1 MYDIYVIDFSL
12 LWEKLYPPILRQ
24 SLHLAWGTV
33 VTKPLQR
40 LRNLAFEDYANGS
53 IATRYDNS
61 TAYSVG
67 DEVYYTNRSVYK
79 CIEASTGNIPTDT
92 TYWTKILDNRIGVR
106 ERIKYDSR
114 KVLFEY
120 ALNRWFD
127 VPSADPQ
134 IYITNNTIYGTAFI
148 MGRSGTLSSTMPRSS
163 SHQLYYL
170 GNSYTYR
177 SDAFTIYVP
186 ILVFNALDTNNTNRE
201 NIIRNFAD
209 NYVLAGITY
218 SVTTY

>member
-24 SLHLAWGTV
+24 SLHLAWGAV
-33 VTKPLQR
+33 VVKPLQR
-40 LRNLAFEDYANGS
+40 LRSLALEDYANGS

-67 DEVYYTNRSVYK
+67 DEVYYTNRAVYK
-79 CIEASTGNIPTDT
+79 CIGASTGNLPTDT
-92 TYWTKILDNRIGVR
+92 TYWTRILDNRIGVR

-134 IYITNNTIYGTAFI
+134 IYITNNDIYGTAFLL
-148 MGRSGTLSSTMPRSS
+148 GESGETSSTMAWNSNF
-163 SHQLYYL
+163 QNFYL
-170 GNSYTYR
+170 GNSYSYE

-186 ILVFNALDTNNTNRE
+186 LLVFNALDTNNTNRE
-201 NIIRNFAD
+201 NIIRGFAD
-209 NYVLAGITY
+209 NYVLSGITY
-218 SVTTY
+218 NVLTY

>member
-53 IATRYDNS
+53 IATIYDNS

-67 DEVYYTNRSVYK
+67 DEVYYTNRAVYK
-79 CIEASTGNIPTDT
+79 CIEASTGNLPTDT
-92 TYWTKILDNRIGVR
+92 TYWTRILDNRIGVR

-134 IYITNNTIYGTAFI
+134 IYITNNTIYGTAFLL
-148 MGRSGTLSSTMPRSS
+148 GESGETSSTMAWNSNF
-163 SHQLYYL
+163 QNFYL
-170 GNSYTYR
+170 GNSYSYE

-186 ILVFNALDTNNTNRE
+186 LLVFNALDTNNTNRE
-201 NIIRNFAD
+201 NIIRGFAD
-209 NYVLAGITY
+209 NYVLSGITY
-218 SVTTY
+218 NVLTY